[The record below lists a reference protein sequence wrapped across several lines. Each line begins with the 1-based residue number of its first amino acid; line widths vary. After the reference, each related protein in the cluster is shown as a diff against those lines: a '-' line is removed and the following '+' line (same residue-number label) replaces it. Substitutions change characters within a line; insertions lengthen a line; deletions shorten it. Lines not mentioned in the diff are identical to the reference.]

1 MMARPFFGAGFFA
14 PPSAD
19 PAAYAALLALFGGD
33 EAALD
38 FYVADTAGF
47 FSDGVE
53 AQAALDA
60 LQEFGSPAAAL
71 AALAGAPINQSL
83 AFALELAVPLY
94 GVADTIVISGGT
106 FAGAVT
112 QAPTFA

>member
-1 MMARPFFGAGFFA
+1 MARPFFGAGFFA
-14 PPSAD
+14 PPSEPPD
-19 PAAYAALLALFGGD
+19 AYAALLGLFGDD

-38 FYVADTAGF
+38 FYVADTTGF
-47 FSDGVE
+47 FADGVE

-60 LQEFGSPAAAL
+60 LQEFGSPGAAL
-71 AALAGAPINQSL
+71 AALAGAPINQAL

-94 GVADTIVISGGT
+94 GVADTIVVSGAT
-106 FAGAVT
+106 FAGAVD